1 MPESGTKGKRMKL
14 VKKLI
19 SFLKPKK
26 NVPAKPAQPVEKPK
40 PQQRRPKQTQQKK
53 KTDSQQ
59 NKKTGNQQD
68 SQKSGQKKTQKKKQN
83 KPKPAPK
90 KIVIPEIKEV
100 PAEEGK
106 TRFTELPIR
115 SEILAALQD
124 LEFKYC
130 TPIQEQS
137 LPQSLENRDIT
148 GKAQTGTGKT
158 ASFLISA
165 INHMLDNPI
174 TTHRPPGSARVLIL
188 APTRELAIQIHKDA
202 TALCKYTG
210 FNNLAIFGGMGHA
223 GQRDK
228 LNKPIDILVATPGR
242 CIDYLRSNHLK
253 LRQVEILIIDEAD
266 RMLDMGF
273 IPDVRRI
280 VQRTP
285 HPGHRHTMMFSAT
298 MTDSVLRLIKSW
310 QRNPVT
316 VEIESEELVT
326 DLIDQKFY
334 SVMSRD
340 KLAMLLNILNTED
353 VTRMIIFINRKD
365 QASKLVRQ
373 LTQYN
378 IEAAEMT
385 GDIPQNKRLKLLE
398 RLRQGNIKIVVA
410 TDVAARGIHVD
421 DISHVVNYDL
431 PVKAEDYVHRIGRT
445 GRAGKTGKA
454 YSFVCESGAYVLEDL
469 EKILEEK
476 ISSIWPED
484 EMLVLPKK

>member
-1 MPESGTKGKRMKL
+1 MKI

-53 KTDSQQ
+53 SSD
-59 NKKTGNQQD
+59 NQQK
-68 SQKSGQKKTQKKKQN
+68 SQKSGQNKPQKKKQN
-83 KPKPAPK
+83 KPKQAPK
-90 KIVIPEIKEV
+90 KIVLPEITEV

-115 SEILAALQD
+115 TEILAALQN
-124 LEFKYC
+124 LKFKYC

-137 LPQSLENRDIT
+137 LPHSLKDRDIT

-165 INHMLDNPI
+165 INHMLENPI

-202 TALCKYTG
+202 TALCKYTN

-298 MTDSVLRLIKSW
+298 MTESVLRLIKSW

-316 VEIESEELVT
+316 VEIEAEELVT

-340 KLAMLLNILNTED
+340 KLAMLLSILKNED
-353 VTRMIIFINRKD
+353 VVRMIIFINRKD

-398 RLRQGNIKIVVA
+398 RLRNGQIKIVVA

-421 DISHVVNYDL
+421 DISHVINYDL

-469 EKILEEK
+469 EKILEEE

-484 EMLVLPKK
+484 EMLVLPPK

>member
-1 MPESGTKGKRMKL
+1 MKL

-53 KTDSQQ
+53 KSDNQE
-59 NKKTGNQQD
+59 NKKSGNQQ
-68 SQKSGQKKTQKKKQN
+68 SGQKKSQKKKQN
-83 KPKPAPK
+83 KPKQAPK

-165 INHMLDNPI
+165 INHMLENPI

-202 TALCKYTG
+202 TALCKYTN

-298 MTDSVLRLIKSW
+298 MTESVLRLIKSW
-310 QRNPVT
+310 QRNPVM

-334 SVMSRD
+334 SVMAKD
-340 KLAMLLNILNTED
+340 KLAMLLSILRNED
-353 VTRMIIFINRKD
+353 VVRMIIFSNRKD
-365 QASKLVRQ
+365 HAAKIVRQ
-373 LTQYN
+373 LSQYGV
-378 IEAAEMT
+378 EAAEMT

-398 RLRQGNIKIVVA
+398 KLRNGEIKIVVA

-421 DISHVVNYDL
+421 DISHVINYDL

-454 YSFVCESGAYVLEDL
+454 YSFVCESGAYVLEDI
-469 EKILEEK
+469 EKTLDEE

-484 EMLVLPKK
+484 EMLTLPPK